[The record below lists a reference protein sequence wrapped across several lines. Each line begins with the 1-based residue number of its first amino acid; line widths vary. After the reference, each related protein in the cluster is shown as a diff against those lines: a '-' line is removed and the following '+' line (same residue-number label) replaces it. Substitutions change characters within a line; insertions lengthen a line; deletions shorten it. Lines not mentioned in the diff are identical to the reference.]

1 MSTAKDPVRLLFDP
15 ACPESQRAVL
25 LHGMTI
31 EPPSGVEERVWQA
44 LEGAIAVAGA
54 TPSTAAATHGSG
66 HAPAPA
72 KAGAS
77 AVKLVAMLAAL
88 ATAATM
94 VAMGFVFVGRTRD
107 ARPPVGIP
115 SAPTPPRQ
123 DDHVAAPASTAATPA
138 DEVAPAVP
146 APDRAR
152 RTSRGRHDAA
162 PSAATRER
170 ETRLLDEARGAMHR
184 GDAATALRR
193 LDEHR
198 RLFPT
203 GDLEEDREL
212 LGIEALLVAKQDA
225 AAAARAAAFLRRHPE
240 STRLDEI
247 RALGD
252 RAAEARRR

>member
-31 EPPSGVEERVWQA
+31 EPPSGAEERVWQA
-44 LEGAIAVAGA
+44 LAGAIAVAAA
-54 TPSTAAATHGSG
+54 TPATAATQGSG

-72 KAGAS
+72 KAGVS

-94 VAMGFVFVGRTRD
+94 VAMGFMFVGRTRD
-107 ARPPVGIP
+107 ARPPVGTP

-123 DDHVAAPASTAATPA
+123 GDRVAAPASTAAAPA
-138 DEVAPAVP
+138 DEAAPAAP
-146 APDRAR
+146 APDRAPHMP
-152 RTSRGRHDAA
+152 RGRHDAA

-212 LGIEALLVAKQDA
+212 LAIEALLVAKQDA

>member
-15 ACPESQRAVL
+15 ACPESQRTVL

-31 EPPSGVEERVWQA
+31 EPPSGAEERVWQA
-44 LEGAIAVAGA
+44 LAGAIAVAAA
-54 TPSTAAATHGSG
+54 TPATAAATQGSG

-72 KAGAS
+72 KAGVS

-94 VAMGFVFVGRTRD
+94 VAMGLIFVGRTRD
-107 ARPPVGIP
+107 ARPPVGTP

-123 DDHVAAPASTAATPA
+123 GNRVASPASTAA
-138 DEVAPAVP
+138 
-146 APDRAR
+146 
-152 RTSRGRHDAA
+152 
-162 PSAATRER
+162 
-170 ETRLLDEARGAMHR
+170 AMHR

-212 LGIEALLVAKQDA
+212 LAIEALLVAKQDA
-225 AAAARAAAFLRRHPE
+225 AAAARAAAFLRRHSE

>member
-15 ACPESQRAVL
+15 SCPESHRSVL

-31 EPPSGVEERVWQA
+31 EAPSGAEERVWQA
-44 LEGAIAVAGA
+44 LAGAIAVAA
-54 TPSTAAATHGSG
+54 AAPVTAAATQGSG
-66 HAPAPA
+66 RASAPA
-72 KAGAS
+72 KAGVS
-77 AVKLVAMLAAL
+77 AGKLVALLAAL

-94 VAMGFVFVGRTRD
+94 VAMGFMFVGRTRD
-107 ARPPVGIP
+107 ARPPVGPP
-115 SAPTPPRQ
+115 SAPTPSHQGDPA
-123 DDHVAAPASTAATPA
+123 AAPASTAPTPA
-138 DEVAPAVP
+138 VEAAPGAP
-146 APDRAR
+146 APDRAPH
-152 RTSRGRHDAA
+152 TPRGRHDVA

-212 LGIEALLVAKQDA
+212 LAIEALLVAKQDA

>member
-15 ACPESQRAVL
+15 ACPESQRAAL

-31 EPPSGVEERVWQA
+31 EPPSGAEERVWQA
-44 LEGAIAVAGA
+44 LAGAIGVAA
-54 TPSTAAATHGSG
+54 ATAAATHGSG
-66 HAPAPA
+66 HASPPA
-72 KAGAS
+72 KAGVS
-77 AVKLVAMLAAL
+77 AVKLVATLAAL

-94 VAMGFVFVGRTRD
+94 VAMGFMFAGRTRD
-107 ARPPVGIP
+107 ARPPVGTP

-123 DDHVAAPASTAATPA
+123 GDRVAAPPSTAATPA
-138 DEVAPAVP
+138 YEAAPAAP
-146 APDRAR
+146 APDRTR
-152 RTSRGRHDAA
+152 HVPRGRHDAA
-162 PSAATRER
+162 PSAAARER
-170 ETRLLDEARGAMHR
+170 ETRLLDEARGAVQR

-198 RLFPT
+198 RRFPT
-203 GDLEEDREL
+203 GDLEDDREL
-212 LGIEALLVAKQDA
+212 LAIEALLVAKQDG

-240 STRLDEI
+240 STRLQEI

>member
-1 MSTAKDPVRLLFDP
+1 MSSARDPVRLLFDP
-15 ACPESQRAVL
+15 ACPESQRTVL

-31 EPPSGVEERVWQA
+31 EPPTGAEERVWQA
-44 LEGAIAVAGA
+44 LAGAIAVG
-54 TPSTAAATHGSG
+54 AATTAVTQGSG

-72 KAGAS
+72 KAGVS
-77 AVKLVAMLAAL
+77 AVKLVAMLVAL
-88 ATAATM
+88 ATAATIG
-94 VAMGFVFVGRTRD
+94 AMGFMFVGRTRD
-107 ARPPVGIP
+107 ARPSVGPP
-115 SAPTPPRQ
+115 STPTPPSQ
-123 DDHVAAPASTAATPA
+123 DDRVAAPASTAATPA
-138 DEVAPAVP
+138 YETAPTAP
-146 APDRAR
+146 APDRTR
-152 RTSRGRHDAA
+152 HMPRGRHDAA
-162 PSAATRER
+162 PSAPTRER
-170 ETRLLDEARGAMHR
+170 ETRLLDEARGALHR

-212 LGIEALLVAKQDA
+212 LAIEALLVAKQDE

-240 STRLDEI
+240 STHLDEI

>member
-15 ACPESQRAVL
+15 ACPEGQRAVL
-25 LHGMTI
+25 LQGMTI
-31 EPPSGVEERVWQA
+31 EPPIGAEERVWQA
-44 LEGAIAVAGA
+44 LAGAIATAA
-54 TPSTAAATHGSG
+54 TTSTTAAATPGSG
-66 HAPAPA
+66 HAPGPA
-72 KAGAS
+72 KAGVS
-77 AVKLVAMLAAL
+77 AVKLVAIVVAL

-94 VAMGFVFVGRTRD
+94 VVTGLMFVGRTRD
-107 ARPPVGIP
+107 AQPSLGPPMG
-115 SAPTPPRQ
+115 PTPPRQ
-123 DDHVAAPASTAATPA
+123 GDRVAAPVSAAAVPASEAEPA
-138 DEVAPAVP
+138 GP
-146 APDRAR
+146 APDRA
-152 RTSRGRHDAA
+152 SHMPRGRHDAA

-170 ETRLLDEARGAMHR
+170 ETRLLDEARGAMQR

-203 GDLEEDREL
+203 SEREEDREL
-212 LGIEALLVAKQDA
+212 LAIEALLVAKQDA

-240 STRLDEI
+240 STHLDEI